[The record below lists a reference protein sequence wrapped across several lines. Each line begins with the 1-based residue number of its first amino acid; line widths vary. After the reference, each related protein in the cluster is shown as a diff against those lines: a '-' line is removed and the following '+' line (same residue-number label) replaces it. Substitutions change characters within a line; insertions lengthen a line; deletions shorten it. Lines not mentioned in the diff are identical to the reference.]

1 MVFPN
6 PATDFVNL
14 KFDEIWFG
22 TEVTGYL
29 MNIEGKIVREFSF
42 VPSSEEMQQMDVSG
56 LMPGMYMMRLQTA
69 DSYQTI
75 RFIKQ

>member
-1 MVFPN
+1 M
-6 PATDFVNL
+6 A
-14 KFDEIWFG
+14 
-22 TEVTGYL
+22 YL
-29 MNIEGKIVREFSF
+29 MNVEGKIVREFSF

-56 LMPGMYMMRLQTA
+56 LMPGMYMVRLQTA